1 MDHLLSFK
9 EFLTEQ
15 PYRNA
20 RGQYSRTPLGL
31 KDTMPPRPV
40 DQPLEFKPT
49 KGIKPVQQKNQPKPR
64 PKKVSGPDATWQNLL
79 NNASKNSTLRSELN
93 VLLLAM
99 YQTRRRNPAIVMS
112 EPKMITGMKNPEIKQ
127 QMQQL
132 FNLAKNEDLP
142 HLAARSNQLRQTAD
156 SEVNIQGT
164 TKTDNTLI
172 QQLLPLIKKVTPETL
187 EKFKDA
193 IEQQLKARKPE
204 PELPPKSNEKKA
216 VIGMA

>member
-20 RGQYSRTPLGL
+20 RGQYSRTPRGL
-31 KDTMPPRPV
+31 EDTMSPRPAE
-40 DQPLEFKPT
+40 QPLKFKPT
-49 KGIKPVQQKNQPKPR
+49 KGIKPVQPKNQPKPR
-64 PKKVSGPDATWQNLL
+64 PKTMSGPDATWQTLL
-79 NNASKNSTLRSELN
+79 NNASKNKALRSELN

-99 YQTRRRNPAIVMS
+99 YQARRRNPAIVMS
-112 EPKMITGMKNPEIKQ
+112 EPKMIAGMKNPEIKQ

-132 FNLAKNEDLP
+132 FNLAKHEDLP
-142 HLAARSNQLRQTAD
+142 HLAARSNQLRQSAN

-164 TKTDNTLI
+164 TKADNSLI
-172 QQLLPLIKKVTPETL
+172 QQLLPLIKKATPETL
-187 EKFKDA
+187 EKVKDA
-193 IEQQLKARKPE
+193 IDQQIKSRKPE